1 LVEKNE
7 RSKFEYRNLKQI
19 RMAEILGMGARFR
32 NPDFDIVL
40 DFVLRISDF
49 SIPLT
54 EGKEAA

>member
-1 LVEKNE
+1 
-7 RSKFEYRNLKQI
+7 
-19 RMAEILGMGARFR
+19 MAEILGMGARFR